1 MSLAPSFQTDPLS
14 VELRPAPLSPASILE
29 GTPIARNAVLYRS
42 DDSYASTMLWECSV
56 GKFEWYY
63 EFEETIHILAGRVVI
78 EADGAPAR
86 QVGTGDIVNFRQ
98 GSRARW
104 DIQSPV
110 RKLAFCHY
118 NQSWL
123 IGFGARLMRRVRRSL
138 QTPLRIS
145 SLVSRTAT

>member
-29 GTPIARNAVLYRS
+29 GTPVARNAVLYRS
-42 DDSYASTMLWECSV
+42 HDSYASTMLWECSV

-63 EFEETIHILAGRVVI
+63 EFEETIHILTGCVVI
-78 EADGAPAR
+78 ESPGFPAR
-86 QVGTGDIVNFRQ
+86 RVGAGDIVHFRQ

-104 DIQSPV
+104 DVQAPV

-118 NQSWL
+118 NHSWL
-123 IGFGARLMRRVRRSL
+123 IGFGARVMRRLKRSV
-138 QTPLRIS
+138 PAPFKF
-145 SLVSRTAT
+145 VA